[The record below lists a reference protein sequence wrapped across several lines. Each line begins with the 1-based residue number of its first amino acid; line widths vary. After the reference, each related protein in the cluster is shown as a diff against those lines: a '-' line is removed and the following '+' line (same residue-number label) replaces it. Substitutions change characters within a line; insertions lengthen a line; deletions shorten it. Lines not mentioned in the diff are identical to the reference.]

1 MPLTDNTYI
10 ASIMNRITQ
19 KDLDDFAQNATF
31 YTYQKVSAK
40 SAIYP
45 GQGGFMGIVYT
56 ALKLNGEA
64 GELAEHV
71 GKALRDDGFGT
82 YSLELNTEID
92 LTNERKSLI
101 EKEIGDV
108 LWYLSAI
115 CNELGLSMSSVA
127 WTNLNKLKDRTER
140 NMLQGSGDIR

>member
-1 MPLTDNTYI
+1 
-10 ASIMNRITQ
+10 MNRITQ
-19 KDLDDFAQNATF
+19 KDLDDFAQDATF
-31 YTYQKVSAK
+31 YTYQDIATK

-45 GQGGFMGIVYT
+45 GKGFSTGLLYT
-56 ALKLNGEA
+56 VLKLNGEA

-71 GKALRDDGFGT
+71 GKAMRDDKFG
-82 YSLELNTEID
+82 SERP
-92 LTNERKSLI
+92 LTSERKALI

-115 CNELGLSMSSVA
+115 CNELHLSLSSVA

-140 NMLQGSGDIR
+140 NMLQGSGDDR